1 MQKENNNIPQG
12 KEQKMAV
19 LASYLLAIL
28 LVPTVLL
35 FHLLPSVFAGLAVY
49 VLTIRLAARLL
60 SKMDS
65 SARAVSLVLIAATI
79 ITTLT
84 LVAFVLWSVLGM
96 GQGMSALF
104 AKSAEVLD
112 SIRRTLP
119 PFLAAMLP
127 DNLHEL
133 REEVVL
139 LLHEHGKNIS
149 SVGASGARTF
159 IYILF
164 GMIVGGLLVM
174 HRIDQ
179 SQPRRP
185 LAAALHE
192 RCQNLVSAFDK
203 IVFAQVKISLF
214 NTVLTALY
222 LLIMLPV
229 FGIRLPLVSVLIPL
243 TFITGLLPIV
253 GNILSNTAIVLI
265 SFSTSA
271 TVAVASL
278 LFLVM
283 IHKLEYL
290 ANAKIVGGEVQAKTW
305 ELLCA
310 MLLMEAIFGIPG
322 IISAPVVYAWLKT
335 ELKQKQF
342 I

>member
-1 MQKENNNIPQG
+1 MQTKNSDLMQD
-12 KEQKMAV
+12 KLQKQAV
-19 LASYLLAIL
+19 MVSYLLAL
-28 LVPTVLL
+28 LAVPLVLE
-35 FHLLPSVFAGLAVY
+35 FHLLPSVFSGLAVY
-49 VLTIRLAARLL
+49 VLTIRLSTRFL

-65 SARAVSLVLIAATI
+65 SARAVSLVLIATTI
-79 ITTLT
+79 VTTLT
-84 LVAFVLWSVLGM
+84 LVAFVLWSALGM

-119 PFLAAMLP
+119 PFMAAMLP

-139 LLHEHGKNIS
+139 LLHEHGKNLS

-164 GMIVGGLLVM
+164 GMIIGGLLVM
-174 HRIDQ
+174 NHIDHHK
-179 SQPRRP
+179 PRRP
-185 LAAALHE
+185 LAAALHG
-192 RCQNLVSAFDK
+192 RCQNLAGAFDR
-203 IVFAQVKISLF
+203 IVIAQVKISAF
-214 NTVLTALY
+214 NTFLTSIY
-222 LLIMLPV
+222 LLLVLPI
-229 FGIRLPLVSVLIPL
+229 FGVRLPLVSVLIPL

-265 SFSTSA
+265 SFSVSA
-271 TVAVASL
+271 TVAVSSL

-310 MLLMEAIFGIPG
+310 MLLMEAVFGIPG
-322 IISAPVVYAWLKT
+322 IVAAPVVYAWLKV
-335 ELKQKQF
+335 ELKLQNL